1 MGLVSDKKP
10 SPAHRIMLE
19 YFKQVRA
26 ELRHVSWPSRRQ
38 TTVFTVVVIA
48 VSLAT
53 AVYLGLLDYIF
64 SALLQKLI

>member
-1 MGLVSDKKP
+1 
-10 SPAHRIMLE
+10 MLE

-38 TTVFTVVVIA
+38 TTVFTAVVIA

-53 AVYLGLLDYIF
+53 AIYLGLLDYVFEAFLKRI
-64 SALLQKLI
+64 I